1 MFYKR
6 STFTH
11 YLYSAIGKLSPFVCF
26 HNRSAAGA
34 PHFAYT
40 LPDQS
45 GKVRY
50 DVPLHTSARRK
61 SSPPLWTCS
70 FLQETN
76 SSPQTAPDVCTHS
89 RIFGR
94 GLSTTKGRRAKGERF
109 VHRASPAIQCA
120 DLNHSP
126 DLGDWCAPLHRI
138 ICSGYNSGHMGT
150 LRYATENP
158 RAMAGL
164 LWLRGGIS
172 L

>member
-61 SSPPLWTCS
+61 SSPPLS
-70 FLQETN
+70 VLIAEF
-76 SSPQTAPDVCTHS
+76 SAVVFRPQK
-89 RIFGR
+89 GE
-94 GLSTTKGRRAKGERF
+94 GRRVNDSF
-109 VHRASPAIQCA
+109 TVHRPPS
-120 DLNHSP
+120 S
-126 DLGDWCAPLHRI
+126 API
-138 ICSGYNSGHMGT
+138 
-150 LRYATENP
+150 
-158 RAMAGL
+158 
-164 LWLRGGIS
+164 
-172 L
+172 